1 MIQYK
6 FQYQSVPI
14 SESAVSKQEQVGHDA
29 LLPPGVFWSME
40 SRRVRLT
47 FTDQNWKFSKAF
59 RQEIMVCLQAE
70 NLQ

>member
-14 SESAVSKQEQVGHDA
+14 SESAVSKQEQVG

-47 FTDQNWKFSKAF
+47 FTDQNWTFSKAF